1 MQRVIIM
8 VFAVVLM
15 FSGGT
20 VGVMKWMQFG
30 LFAPPP
36 VEEGAEPAAPKRKEG
51 HMPRFVDADP
61 LNITVIQG
69 NRARTVLQI
78 GAKLEVDNEEDSVF
92 VRRNMVRF
100 TDAALRDLHDF
111 IPRLLREVDRIEISL
126 LKDRLQLTADKV
138 YGKGK
143 VRQVLIQS
151 VHDTSGKT

>member
-1 MQRVIIM
+1 M

-36 VEEGAEPAAPKRKEG
+36 AEEGEEPAAPKRKAG
-51 HMPRFVDADP
+51 YVPRFVDAEP
-61 LNITVIQG
+61 LNITIIQG

-78 GAKLEVDNEEDSVF
+78 SVKLEVESESDSAL
-92 VRRNMVRF
+92 VRRQMVRF

-111 IPRLLREVDRIEISL
+111 IPRLLREVDRIEIGL
-126 LKDRLQLTADKV
+126 LKERLQLIADKT
-138 YGKGK
+138 YGKGMVK
-143 VRQVLIQS
+143 QILIQS

>member
-1 MQRVIIM
+1 M

-20 VGVMKWMQFG
+20 IGVMKWMQIG

-36 VEEGAEPAAPKRKEG
+36 AEEGEEPVTPKRKAG
-51 HMPRFVDADP
+51 HVPRFVDAEP
-61 LNITVIQG
+61 LNITVIEG
-69 NRARTVLQI
+69 NRPRTILQI
-78 GAKLEVDNEEDSVF
+78 SLKLEVDSEDDSTF
-92 VRRNMVRF
+92 VRRQMVRF

-126 LKDRLQLTADKV
+126 LKDRLQLIADKV

-143 VRQVLIQS
+143 VKQILIQS
-151 VHDTSGKT
+151 VHDSSGKT